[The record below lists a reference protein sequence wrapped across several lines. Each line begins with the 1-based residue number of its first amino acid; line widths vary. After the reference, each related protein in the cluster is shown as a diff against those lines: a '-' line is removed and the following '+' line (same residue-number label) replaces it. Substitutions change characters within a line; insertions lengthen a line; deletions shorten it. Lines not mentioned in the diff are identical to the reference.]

1 MVGLRR
7 TPGAVCVLD
16 PVLTLTFAQVDERA
30 SRLLGALRAA
40 GLQRGDRIALLAHNR
55 AEHLELMVAAQR
67 GGFVLVPL
75 NWRLTV
81 RELAGIVADCTPA
94 LLVHAAAFAETAAD
108 LKVSWR
114 WQLDEDYAERLAA
127 TPPAPREPIDPGAL
141 CEILYTSGTT
151 GMPKGAMVSNRG
163 HLARMCT
170 VALDLLIGPGHV
182 FLQVMP
188 MFHIM
193 VIFTHTFAFRG
204 AKNVILPRFDDAQ
217 VFRRIGEHQVTH
229 TALVPTAIDSLVA
242 SPHRAGADCSSLVTI
257 LYGAS
262 PITPGGLRR
271 ALASFD
277 CGFHQIYGM
286 TEVGTAT
293 ILGPA
298 EHDPQ
303 RQPDLMASAG
313 RDMSLVKID
322 IVGPDGHPCPDG
334 RSGEI
339 VVSGPGVTDG
349 YWSNPAATAAVLQ
362 DGWLHSGDIGRRDK
376 QGYIYV
382 TDRLK
387 DIIITGG
394 ENVSPR
400 EVEAVLE
407 QHPDVRECA
416 VIGLPDQHYVERV
429 HAVLVMKPGCR
440 LDESS
445 MRGHCA
451 QRLAGYKCPR
461 SYATAA
467 ALPRNAVGK
476 LLRKDLRS
484 AVNERLP
491 ARTGR
496 LSRRRSRFTTGRLR
510 RAAGACRPQCRPGA
524 AATSGGSP
532 GTRTG

>member
-1 MVGLRR
+1 MAGSASRPAQAHPDLLAVGLRR
-7 TPGAVCVLD
+7 TPDAVCVVD
-16 PVLTLTFAQVDERA
+16 PGLRLTFAQVDERA
-30 SRLLGALRAA
+30 SRLLGALRTA
-40 GLQRGDRIALLAHNR
+40 GLQRGDRIALLARNR

-67 GGFVLVPL
+67 GGFALVPL
-75 NWRLTV
+75 NWRLTAG
-81 RELAGIVADCTPA
+81 ELDRIVADCTPA
-94 LLVHAAAFAETAAD
+94 LLVHAVSFAATAAG
-108 LKVSWR
+108 LSAPRR
-114 WQLDEDYAERLAA
+114 WPLDESYAARLAA
-127 TPPAPREPIDPGAL
+127 TAPAPREPIDPDAL

-151 GMPKGAMVSNRG
+151 GTAKGAMVSNRG

-193 VIFTHTFAFRG
+193 VIFTHTFAFRA
-204 AKNVILPRFDDAQ
+204 AKNVILPGFDDVQ
-217 VFRRIGEHQVTH
+217 VFSSIAEHRVTH

-242 SPHRAGADCSSLVTI
+242 SPHRAAADTSSLVTI

-262 PITPGGLRR
+262 PITPAGLRR
-271 ALASFD
+271 ALAAFD

-298 EHDPQ
+298 DHDP
-303 RQPDLMASAG
+303 RRRPGLMTSAG
-313 RDMSLVKID
+313 RDMSLIEID
-322 IVGPDGHPCPDG
+322 IVGPGEGPCPDG
-334 RSGEI
+334 QPGEMVI
-339 VVSGPGVTDG
+339 SGPGVTDG
-349 YWSNPAATAAVLQ
+349 YWNNPVATAEVLR
-362 DGWLHSGDIGRRDK
+362 DGRLHSGDIGHRDSA
-376 QGYIYV
+376 GYIFV

-400 EVEAVLE
+400 EVEAVIE
-407 QHPDVRECA
+407 EHPGVQECA

-429 HAVLVMKPGCR
+429 HAVLVLTPGGQ

-445 MRGHCA
+445 LRAHCA

-461 SYATAA
+461 SYATAE

-476 LLRKDLRS
+476 LLRKDLRR
-484 AVNERLP
+484 V
-491 ARTGR
+491 GR
-496 LSRRRSRFTTGRLR
+496 
-510 RAAGACRPQCRPGA
+510 
-524 AATSGGSP
+524 
-532 GTRTG
+532 

>member
-1 MVGLRR
+1 MIRSGKPRMAGPASPAWAHPDLLTVGLRR

-40 GLQRGDRIALLAHNR
+40 GLDRGDRIALLARNR

-67 GGFVLVPL
+67 GGFALVPL
-75 NWRLTV
+75 NWRLTMQ
-81 RELAGIVADCTPA
+81 ELARIVADCTPA
-94 LLVHAAAFAETAAD
+94 LLVHAESFAETAAG
-108 LKVSWR
+108 LNVSRCWP
-114 WQLDEDYAERLAA
+114 LDDGYEQRLAA

-151 GMPKGAMVSNRG
+151 GAAKGAMVSNRG

-204 AKNVILPRFDDAQ
+204 AMNVILPGFDDAQ
-217 VFRRIGEHQVTH
+217 VFGCIAEHRVTH
-229 TALVPTAIDSLVA
+229 TALVPTAIDSLVT
-242 SPHRAGADCSSLVTI
+242 SPHRATADCSSLVTI

-262 PITPGGLRR
+262 PITPAGLGR

-293 ILGPA
+293 ILGPG

-303 RQPDLMASAG
+303 RRPGLMSSAG
-313 RDMSLVKID
+313 RDMSLVEID
-322 IVGPDGHPCPDG
+322 IVGPGGLSCPDG
-334 RSGEI
+334 LPGEI
-339 VVSGPGVTDG
+339 VISGPGVTDG
-349 YWSNPAATAAVLQ
+349 YWNNPAATADVLRR
-362 DGWLHSGDIGRRDK
+362 GRLHSGDIGRRDRE
-376 QGYIYV
+376 GYIFV

-400 EVEAVLE
+400 EVEAVIE
-407 QHPDVRECA
+407 QHPGVQECA

-440 LDESS
+440 LDEPSLAA
-445 MRGHCA
+445 HCA
-451 QRLAGYKCPR
+451 RRLAGYKCPR
-461 SYATAA
+461 SYAAA
-467 ALPRNAVGK
+467 ETLPRNAIGK
-476 LLRKDLRS
+476 LLRKDLR
-484 AVNERLP
+484 A
-491 ARTGR
+491 
-496 LSRRRSRFTTGRLR
+496 
-510 RAAGACRPQCRPGA
+510 AAG
-524 AATSGGSP
+524 
-532 GTRTG
+532 

>member
-1 MVGLRR
+1 VDGRSRPAPTLRPARAHPDLLAVGLHH
-7 TPGAVCVLD
+7 TPEAVCVLD

-30 SRLLGALRAA
+30 SRLARALRAA
-40 GLQRGDRIALLAHNR
+40 GLERGDRIALLAYNR

-81 RELAGIVADCTPA
+81 DELASIVADCTPA
-94 LLVHAAAFAETAAD
+94 LLVHAASLAETAAG
-108 LKVSWR
+108 LSVPRRWR
-114 WQLDEDYAERLAA
+114 LDESYAALLAA
-127 TPPAPREPIDPGAL
+127 TPPAPREPIDPDAL

-151 GMPKGAMVSNRG
+151 GTPKGAMVSNRG

-170 VALDLLIGPGHV
+170 VSLDLLIGPGHV

-204 AKNVILPRFDDAQ
+204 AMNVVLPGFDDAQ
-217 VFRRIGEHQVTH
+217 VFRRIAEHRVTH

-242 SPHRAGADCSSLVTI
+242 SPHRAAADCSSLVTI

-262 PITPGGLRR
+262 PITPAGLRR

-293 ILGPA
+293 ILRPG

-303 RQPDLMASAG
+303 RRPDLMSSAG
-313 RDMSLVKID
+313 RDMSLVEID
-322 IVGPDGHPCPDG
+322 IVGAQGGPCPDG

-339 VVSGPGVTDG
+339 VISGPGVTDG
-349 YWSNPAATAAVLQ
+349 YWNNPAATAEVLH
-362 DGWLHSGDIGRRDK
+362 DGWLHSGDIGRRDRE
-376 QGYIYV
+376 GFIFV

-400 EVEAVLE
+400 EVEVVVE

-429 HAVLVMKPGCR
+429 HAILVLEPGCA
-440 LDESS
+440 LDEPSL
-445 MRGHCA
+445 RAHCA

-461 SYATAA
+461 SYAMADR
-467 ALPRNAVGK
+467 LPRNAVGK
-476 LLRKDLRS
+476 LVRKDLRVAAS
-484 AVNERLP
+484 LSP
-491 ARTGR
+491 A
-496 LSRRRSRFTTGRLR
+496 S
-510 RAAGACRPQCRPGA
+510 
-524 AATSGGSP
+524 
-532 GTRTG
+532 